1 MAQSIRWINPILP
14 SFHYPMGFP
23 VDCAVDHIP
32 GFGMQSVFRVDV
44 QARYAFVALISN
56 QPPVIAYKQ
65 SNDLQSIRNIK
76 AVSVACTH
84 STASHVASMH
94 SIASSWIMIRKQG
107 TRSEKA

>member
-1 MAQSIRWINPILP
+1 
-14 SFHYPMGFP
+14 
-23 VDCAVDHIP
+23 
-32 GFGMQSVFRVDV
+32 
-44 QARYAFVALISN
+44 
-56 QPPVIAYKQ
+56 VIAYKQ